1 MGLAILLYGGYT
13 MQTLSQSIGQYLEM
27 CEYERNLSADT
38 LKAYRTDLRQFSE
51 FTKGEWADR
60 DALNRYIKHLNLRFA
75 PRSVKR
81 KLASVQAFYHE
92 LEFSGR
98 LEENPFH
105 KLHIRIQSPKQL
117 PRTIPSRLVHDLLQS
132 AYDAYRPG
140 RREVLRDILVLELL
154 FSTGLRV
161 SELCG
166 LSAETFLLGECG
178 LRLLVNGKGRKER
191 VIQITTPELVQLAQ
205 VYCSEFAGEIR
216 ASGAIL
222 VNRRGRKISTQSV
235 RRIIQKYLKRTGS
248 TYHVTPHMFRHTFAT
263 SLLEAGMD
271 IRYIQSLLGH
281 SSISTTQIYTHVTA
295 YRQTALLAEKHPRGK
310 MTFSL

>member
-1 MGLAILLYGGYT
+1 
-13 MQTLSQSIGQYLEM
+13 MQTLSQSIVQYLEM
-27 CEYERNLSADT
+27 CHYERNLSADT
-38 LKAYRTDLRQFSE
+38 LKAYRIDLRQFLE

-60 DALNRYIKHLNLRFA
+60 DMLNRYIKHLNVCFS

-81 KLASVQAFYHE
+81 KLASVRAFYHE
-92 LEFSGR
+92 LEYNGI

-117 PRTIPSRLVHDLLQS
+117 PRTIPGHLVHDLLQC
-132 AYDAYRPG
+132 AYDDYAPNK
-140 RREVLRDILVLELL
+140 REVLRDILVLELL

-161 SELCG
+161 SELCS
-166 LSAETFLLGECG
+166 LSTETFMIGESE

-191 VIQITTPELVQLAQ
+191 MIQITTPELVQVAQ
-205 VYCSEFAGEIR
+205 AYCSEFAEEIQ
-216 ASGAIL
+216 ACGTIL
-222 VNRRGRKISTQSV
+222 VNRLGRGISTQSV
-235 RRIIQKYLKRTGS
+235 RRIVQKYLERTGS

-295 YRQTALLAEKHPRGK
+295 YQQTALLAEKHPRGK